1 MAIRFAI
8 IFFAGLACPLE
19 VAGPPAAHIL
29 LTGAIGILQAVGAP
43 ASQKVSNI
51 KGDWS
56 RQVTRDTPF
65 LLTAL
70 ENDMA
75 AAEAN
80 MELLMISCNDPPSPA
95 IPSPS
100 SGVELLVATNA
111 DLQEL
116 LPHWVPDNSLDDES
130 SHVKS
135 KKQRRLGD
143 KE

>member
-1 MAIRFAI
+1 M
-8 IFFAGLACPLE
+8 
-19 VAGPPAAHIL
+19 
-29 LTGAIGILQAVGAP
+29 
-43 ASQKVSNI
+43 QKVQLI

-56 RQVTRDTPF
+56 RHVTLDTPF

-130 SHVKS
+130 SHVNS
-135 KKQRRLGD
+135 KKKRRLGD

>member
-1 MAIRFAI
+1 MAMTAGDVVRTTPSARAALVSVRRFVVLHRRLTA
-8 IFFAGLACPLE
+8 LRTN
-19 VAGPPAAHIL
+19 VA
-29 LTGAIGILQAVGAP
+29 
-43 ASQKVSNI
+43 QKISNI
-51 KGDWS
+51 KGDWY
-56 RQVTRDTPF
+56 RQVTLDTPF